1 MRPTANAAIPSSLVR
16 RLTASCSILLVVMF
30 SPIQLMAQPT
40 YKVLYNFTGG
50 ADGAVPYATVILD
63 NAGNLFGTAE
73 SGGSS
78 GKGTVFQLSPS
89 QGGWTFNLV
98 YTFTGGTDGAK
109 PVGGVIVDATGNL
122 YGTTSA
128 GGGFC
133 QCGTVYKLTPSQTG
147 WTFQVLH
154 SFQGGSD
161 GTSPAAS
168 LAFNGSRLA
177 GTTTG
182 GGRYNRGTA
191 FTLPIAGGQD
201 FVYSLNGINGNQPWS
216 SLYAGIIG
224 TSYLGGKDGVGNVFV
239 LPGNQ
244 IRPMH
249 AFHLGTALGD
259 HPLGNL
265 ISDSNNNLYGTTSQG
280 GVGGRGTVYK
290 MKPGNG
296 RFVYGFSLVHS
307 FSGPDG
313 DYSDAG
319 LVLDASGNLYG
330 TTAFGGADAGYA
342 GTVFKLTP
350 GAKNKWTE
358 TLLHSFTGGSDGA
371 NPYGGLAIDG
381 AGNLYG
387 TAIGGGTSGKGVIFQ
402 TTP

>member
-1 MRPTANAAIPSSLVR
+1 MRPTRTPAIPSSLVR
-16 RLTASCSILLVVMF
+16 RLSASCSILLVLLF
-30 SPIQLMAQPT
+30 SPIQLKAQVT

-50 ADGAVPYATVILD
+50 ADGAQPYATVVLD
-63 NAGNLFGTAE
+63 TAGNLFGTAE
-73 SGGSS
+73 FGGAS

-98 YTFTGGTDGAK
+98 YTFTGGTDGAV
-109 PVGGVIVDATGNL
+109 PIGGVIVDAAGNL
-122 YGTTSA
+122 YGTTSS
-128 GGGFC
+128 GGGTC
-133 QCGTVYKLTPSQTG
+133 QCGTVYELTPAQTG

-154 SFQGGSD
+154 SFQGGTD
-161 GTSPAAS
+161 GAYSGAS
-168 LAFNGSRLA
+168 LAFYGSQLA
-177 GTTTG
+177 GTTTS

-216 SLYAGIIG
+216 SLYQGIG
-224 TSYLGGKDGVGNVFV
+224 TSYVGGRDGVGNVFA
-239 LPGNQ
+239 LYGTK
-244 IRPMH
+244 IRVVH
-249 AFHLGTALGD
+249 AFHPATALGD

-265 ISDSNNNLYGTTSQG
+265 VSDSSNNLYGTTSQG
-280 GVGGRGTVYK
+280 GGGGSGTVYK
-290 MKPGNG
+290 MKPGIG
-296 RFVYGFSLVHS
+296 IDVYAFSLVHS

-313 DYSDAG
+313 QYSNAG

-330 TTAFGGADAGYA
+330 TTAFGGADAGY

-358 TLLHSFTGGSDGA
+358 TLLHSFTGGSDGS

-381 AGNLYG
+381 AGKLYG
-387 TAIGGGTSGKGVIFQ
+387 TAIGGGTTGNGVVFQ
-402 TTP
+402 ITP